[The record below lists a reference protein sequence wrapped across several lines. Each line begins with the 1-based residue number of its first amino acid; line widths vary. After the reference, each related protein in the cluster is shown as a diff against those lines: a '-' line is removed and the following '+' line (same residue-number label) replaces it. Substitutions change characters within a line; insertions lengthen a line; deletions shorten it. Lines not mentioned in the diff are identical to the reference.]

1 MQFAILL
8 TNPSHLQFYFLPT
21 FLFALLFQV
30 IFICTFISCV
40 LFFTQNVLSRISELD
55 FDFIKWLRA
64 QVQGMRKK
72 QIWQP
77 ALRKLFSFPAPDDR
91 QEALKFLLQTMKKFQ
106 VVFLLRFCPGLH
118 SRFACF
124 YTLSDPLQNTSGMWD
139 QIHLPPPPVSPPPSS
154 SPSENNMK
162 RQTDPYVKASKQK
175 KKTKIYVFK
184 QIAQYFSLK
193 TNLLQGLKGK

>member
-1 MQFAILL
+1 M
-8 TNPSHLQFYFLPT
+8 
-21 FLFALLFQV
+21 
-30 IFICTFISCV
+30 

-77 ALRKLFSFPAPDDR
+77 ALRKLFSFPSPDDR
-91 QEALKFLLQTMKKFQ
+91 QEARKFLLQTMKKFQ

-118 SRFACF
+118 SLFACF
-124 YTLSDPLQNTSGMWD
+124 YTLSDPLQNRSDMWD
-139 QIHLPPPPVSPPPSS
+139 HSSS
-154 SPSENNMK
+154 SPSEHNMK

-175 KKTKIYVFK
+175 KKTKYV
-184 QIAQYFSLK
+184 
-193 TNLLQGLKGK
+193 

>member
-1 MQFAILL
+1 MY
-8 TNPSHLQFYFLPT
+8 LQFYFHPT
-21 FLFALLFQV
+21 FLFARLFQI

-40 LFFTQNVLSRISELD
+40 LFFTQNVSSRILELD

-106 VVFLLRFCPGLH
+106 VVLLLRFCPGLH
-118 SRFACF
+118 SLSCL
-124 YTLSDPLQNTSGMWD
+124 YTLSDPLRNRSGMCD
-139 QIHLPPPPVSPPPSS
+139 QNAPP
-154 SPSENNMK
+154 
-162 RQTDPYVKASKQK
+162 
-175 KKTKIYVFK
+175 
-184 QIAQYFSLK
+184 
-193 TNLLQGLKGK
+193 